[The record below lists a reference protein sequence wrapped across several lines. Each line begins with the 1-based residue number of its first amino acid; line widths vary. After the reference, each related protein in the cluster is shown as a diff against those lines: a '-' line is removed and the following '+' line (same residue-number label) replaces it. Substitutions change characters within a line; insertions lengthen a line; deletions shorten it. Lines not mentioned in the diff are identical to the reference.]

1 MLQTVSYNLP
11 TKCFVFK
18 LRRSSFFLQW
28 GLKFRGTDIIILPTL
43 VTFFLFRKNKIPFFF
58 IAQRALWLKICAF
71 KNNRIVKLKYVV
83 DWKFWHGFI
92 QFLLWYIYNSKGMI
106 FTFVKQI
113 ALKYSQKHSDVKDRY
128 RCQSG

>member
-1 MLQTVSYNLP
+1 MQSAIIYPPNVLFLNFEDQAFSYNEVWNLEVLISSYYQHWWHFFYLGK
-11 TKCFVFK
+11 T
-18 LRRSSFFLQW
+18 RSL
-28 GLKFRGTDIIILPTL
+28 
-43 VTFFLFRKNKIPFFF
+43 FFF